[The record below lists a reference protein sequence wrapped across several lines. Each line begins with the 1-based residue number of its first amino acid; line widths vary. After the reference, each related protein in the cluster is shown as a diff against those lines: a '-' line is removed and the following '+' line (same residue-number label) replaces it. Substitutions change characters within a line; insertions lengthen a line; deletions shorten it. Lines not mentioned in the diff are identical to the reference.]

1 MTPYEL
7 SVAVRGFCKQKEREA
22 EEHKTKLNNLRTILI
37 EQALLLSRWVWKKQ
51 ISKKEI
57 EDVLNIDKPKNKEMT
72 DEEMLVMVKTLNA
85 LFGGEVRTVGKE

>member
-22 EEHKTKLNNLRTILI
+22 EEHKAKLNNLRTILI